1 MDNASTEIG
10 ELTSDAEARNQEEI
24 NELKQ
29 RINELTGPVQGK
41 VEDLALAH
49 GCLT

>member
-10 ELTSDAEARNQEEI
+10 EPLRDAEARNQEEI

-29 RINELTGPVQGK
+29 RINDLTGPVQK
-41 VEDLALAH
+41 RKS
-49 GCLT
+49 